1 MSNTNLLESE
11 GNLADAFVCRVCY
24 LFSFFFPQGV
34 FSEIVSISNL
44 GIAETGPM
52 VEESGSLLI
61 EYVNGSACTTSEGRQ
76 TTYTTRIHLVCSRGS
91 LVRRRWARSGGC
103 GQHRAT
109 CGSSETS
116 GSGLG
121 GGVRV
126 LRVLL
131 PVSP

>member
-1 MSNTNLLESE
+1 M
-11 GNLADAFVCRVCY
+11 
-24 LFSFFFPQGV
+24 

-91 LVRRRWARSGGC
+91 LVRRCWARSGGC
-103 GQHRAT
+103 SGVCSDQHCVT
-109 CGSSETS
+109 CVSSETS
-116 GSGLG
+116 GSGVG
-121 GGVRV
+121 GGVRF
-126 LRVLL
+126 L
-131 PVSP
+131 